1 MIPISLQKH
10 SVLIALQMHTSKRR
24 RITEKIV
31 YSDLIVLAVVQTPP
45 RQHQKSSFSNSNA
58 SKKETI

>member
-1 MIPISLQKH
+1 
-10 SVLIALQMHTSKRR
+10 MHTSKRR